1 VYTQFVNMTAWSGS
15 IYYTQMTTPLHHN
28 KMISFL
34 RGISINSWGGNVK
47 NIQILKNVYN
57 STYWNFTI
65 VKPPR
70 MYIDFIQLTL
80 VAYSSNHMDV
90 SPFTMQW
97 GGSINSTRLGMSDYN
112 GTSVQPPMM
121 LYGLNFFEAVND
133 NSTLSY
139 ALTSNWTQPTSTTAT
154 TTLNVSSLIP
164 SIATKTPINTIA
176 VDYLFVLLPSCYSGC
191 QYYMLG
197 SMTCYDVCP
206 SNTVKINQNAC
217 GPCAY

>member
-1 VYTQFVNMTAWSGS
+1 MS
-15 IYYTQMTTPLHHN
+15 TPLHHN

-34 RGISINSWGGNVK
+34 RGISINSWSGNVK
-47 NIQILKNVYN
+47 NIQILKNIYN
-57 STYWNFTI
+57 SSYWNMTI
-65 VKPPR
+65 VKPSG
-70 MYIDFIQLTL
+70 MYINFVELTL
-80 VAYSSNHMDV
+80 IAYSTNHLD
-90 SPFTMQW
+90 PTPYTMQW
-97 GGSINSTRLGMSDYN
+97 GGSINSTRSGMSDYN

-121 LYGLNFFEAVND
+121 FYGLSFFEAVND

-154 TTLNVSSLIP
+154 TTLNVSSLIH
-164 SIATKTPINTIA
+164 SDATKTPMNTVA
-176 VDYLFVLLPSCYSGC
+176 VDYFFVILPMCYSGC

-206 SNTVKINQNAC
+206 SNSIMINNNAC